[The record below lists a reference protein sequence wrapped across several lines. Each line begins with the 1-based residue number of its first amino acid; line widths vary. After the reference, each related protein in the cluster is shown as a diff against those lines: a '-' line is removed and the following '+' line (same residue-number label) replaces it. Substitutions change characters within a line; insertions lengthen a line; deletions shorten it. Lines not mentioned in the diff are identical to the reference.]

1 MVIPSCVCAALF
13 VVVTNLQFSIACLV
27 GILFSASALVLSLD
41 RSVGGRLFG
50 GIVFIGTVC
59 TGASIGEAARQVVLG
74 YCWVAFACTA
84 ANILAGTLLYVRSA
98 HDDFRRGCAALFRGA
113 GTQISRCVRGRSRL
127 CVWSAASIQR
137 LHSKGSFLY
146 LKCT

>member
-1 MVIPSCVCAALF
+1 MRESLSATVWSRCAEL
-13 VVVTNLQFSIACLV
+13 TPLGCPPPP
-27 GILFSASALVLSLD
+27 
-41 RSVGGRLFG
+41 
-50 GIVFIGTVC
+50 C
-59 TGASIGEAARQVVLG
+59 RQVVLG